1 MSKGR
6 RGNQV
11 VEEDLEEDSRSVV
24 GGGES
29 DQGMMNMLRALM
41 EEQRKNE
48 IAREEARERA
58 EARREER
65 REEARLVREE
75 ESLRK
80 QVEH

>member
-6 RGNQV
+6 RGNHV
-11 VEEDLEEDSRSVV
+11 VEEDSEGDSRSLL

-58 EARREER
+58 EAKREER

-75 ESLRK
+75 ESLKRK
-80 QVEH
+80 SL